1 MSESAA
7 SQYNSQ
13 QVIVEAGT
21 TTALQTAIPAAQRIL
36 PRSSRRNHPLRAAA
50 LSGTLFGALAL
61 LLGLGIERFLTF
73 LASHQSAKQH
83 GTLLL
88 AALALSLLF
97 ALAPPFFAGTLASAR
112 RYGPLLGSMA
122 GGWCYLLA
130 TLLSFAVSKLKH
142 QSTTWQQAAALL
154 LIQLLLGLSLGAL
167 GGQYSRWQRRWAL
180 KRRTAS
186 TSDLPAPA
194 EQTGNPPAPASA
206 LRRLLQPFLS
216 WCARPDV
223 RLAFA
228 LTVALRIGCSAVAL
242 FAITVPLGPYRLVG
256 ELPLQAINHLLAS
269 PPTLT
274 ARGLIAFFSSPWEQW
289 DTTWYVTIAALGY
302 SGYYGRTAFLPIYP
316 LLIHIIAVPLGGN
329 MTAAAVVVSTIAC
342 FGLLLVLYRL
352 AQRLGAAPS
361 AAGACGNWVSALS
374 PAARALAPNTARWT
388 VIVTA
393 FLPISFFLMAGYTE
407 SVFLWVSL
415 GAILASL
422 NRQWGRMAL
431 LAAIASL
438 TRTQGL
444 LLSLLV
450 VPFLF
455 DALRD
460 WARERWAIAW
470 LGKKMRHIAAPLLAA
485 LAGPAAYAGWTIAL
499 FLQQL
504 PLPWEPLGS
513 AKGWGLHFTWPGEG
527 ILADLSLLR
536 HPTVP
541 STMGLAADA
550 LDAGAA
556 LLAAVLIVM
565 AARRAPPAL
574 TIYAVCTWCLA
585 LTKVLPDGETMSA
598 ARYLLPLAPLAVLA
612 GAWLARHHPAFRL
625 AWVAVACVP
634 LMFFTW
640 YFISIGWVN

>member
-13 QVIVEAGT
+13 QVMVEAST
-21 TTALQTAIPAAQRIL
+21 ATALQTAIPAAQPISPHL
-36 PRSSRRNHPLRAAA
+36 PRRNHPLRAAA

-61 LLGLGIERFLTF
+61 LLGLGTERFLTY

-97 ALAPPFFAGTLASAR
+97 ALTPPFFAGALASAR

-154 LIQLLLGLSLGAL
+154 LIQLLLGLGLGAL

-194 EQTGNPPAPASA
+194 EQTSNPPAPASA
-206 LRRLLQPFLS
+206 LRRLLQRFRAWLS
-216 WCARPDV
+216 RPDV

-228 LTVALRIGCSAVAL
+228 LTVTLRIGCSVVAL
-242 FAITVPLGPYRLVG
+242 LAATVPLGPYRLVG
-256 ELPLQAINHLLAS
+256 ELPLQSINHLLAS

-274 ARGLIAFFSSPWEQW
+274 VRGLIAFFSSPWDQW
-289 DTTWYVTIAALGY
+289 DTSWYVSIAATGY
-302 SGYYGRTAFLPIYP
+302 GDYYGKTAFLPIYP
-316 LLIHIIAVPLGGN
+316 LLIRGAAPLFGGN
-329 MTAAAVVVSTIAC
+329 MYAAAVVVSTIAC

-352 AQRLGAAPS
+352 VQRLGA
-361 AAGACGNWVSALS
+361 
-374 PAARALAPNTARWT
+374 APNTARWT
-388 VIVTA
+388 VIVMA

-431 LAAIASL
+431 LALIASL

-455 DALRD
+455 DALRN
-460 WARERWAIAW
+460 WARERWAITS
-470 LGKKMRHIAAPLLAA
+470 LGKTVRAIAAPVLAA
-485 LAGPAAYAGWTIAL
+485 LAGPAAYVGWAIAL
-499 FLQQL
+499 FIQRL

-513 AKGWGLHFTWPGEG
+513 ARGWGLHFTWPGEG
-527 ILADLSLLR
+527 ILADLSMLR

-541 STMGLAADA
+541 STMGLAADV
-550 LDAGAA
+550 LDSGAA
-556 LLAAVLIVM
+556 LLVAVLIVI
-565 AARRAPPAL
+565 AIRRVPPAL
-574 TIYAVCTWCLA
+574 TIYAAAIWCLA

-598 ARYLLPLAPLAVLA
+598 ARYLLPLAPLVVLA

-625 AWVAVACVP
+625 AWVAGACVP

>member
-7 SQYNSQ
+7 SQYNGQ
-13 QVIVEAGT
+13 QVVVEAGT
-21 TTALQTAIPAAQRIL
+21 ATALQTAIPAAQPIS

-61 LLGLGIERFLTF
+61 LLGLGIERFLTY

-97 ALAPPFFAGTLASAR
+97 ALAPPFFAGALASAR
-112 RYGPLLGSMA
+112 RYGPLLGSIA

-130 TLLSFAVSKLKH
+130 TLLSFAVSKLRH
-142 QSTTWQQAAALL
+142 QSITWQQAAALL
-154 LIQLLLGLSLGAL
+154 LIQLLLGLGLGAL

-194 EQTGNPPAPASA
+194 EQTTNPPAPASA
-206 LRRLLQPFLS
+206 LRHLLQRFRAWLS
-216 WCARPDV
+216 RPDV

-228 LTVALRIGCSAVAL
+228 LTVMLRIGCSAVAL
-242 FAITVPLGPYRLVG
+242 LAATVSPGPYRLVG
-256 ELPLQAINHLLAS
+256 ELPLQSINHLLAS

-274 ARGLIAFFSSPWEQW
+274 VKGLIAFFSSPWDQW
-289 DTTWYVTIAALGY
+289 DTSWYVSIAATGY
-302 SGYYGRTAFLPIYP
+302 GDYYGKSAFLPIYP
-316 LLIHIIAVPLGGN
+316 LLIRGVAPLFGGN
-329 MTAAAVVVSTIAC
+329 MYAAAVAVSTIAC

-352 AQRLGAAPS
+352 AQRLGA
-361 AAGACGNWVSALS
+361 
-374 PAARALAPNTARWT
+374 APNTARWT

-431 LAAIASL
+431 LALIASL

-450 VPFLF
+450 VPFLLG
-455 DALRD
+455 ALRD
-460 WARERWAIAW
+460 WARERWAIAS
-470 LGKKMRHIAAPLLAA
+470 LGKTLRAIAAPLLAA
-485 LAGPAAYAGWTIAL
+485 LAGPAAYVGWTIAL

-527 ILADLSLLR
+527 ILADLSMLR

-541 STMGLAADA
+541 STMGLAADV

-556 LLAAVLIVM
+556 LLVAVLIVI
-565 AARRAPPAL
+565 AIRRVPPAL
-574 TIYAVCTWCLA
+574 TIYAVAIWCLA
-585 LTKVLPDGETMSA
+585 LVKVLPDGETMSA

-612 GAWLARHHPAFRL
+612 GAWLAGRHPAFRL

>member
-13 QVIVEAGT
+13 QGIVEAGT

-36 PRSSRRNHPLRAAA
+36 PHSSRRNHPLRAAA
-50 LSGTLFGALAL
+50 LSGTLFGALTL

-97 ALAPPFFAGTLASAR
+97 ALAPPFFAGMLASAR

-130 TLLSFAVSKLKH
+130 TLLSFAVSKPKH
-142 QSTTWQQAAALL
+142 QSTTWQQAATLL
-154 LIQLLLGLSLGAL
+154 LIQLLLGLGLGAL

-194 EQTGNPPAPASA
+194 EQTSDPPAPASA
-206 LRRLLQPFLS
+206 LRRLLQRFRAWLS
-216 WCARPDV
+216 RPDV

-228 LTVALRIGCSAVAL
+228 LTVALRIGCSVVAL

-256 ELPLQAINHLLAS
+256 ELPLQSINHLLAS

-274 ARGLIAFFSSPWEQW
+274 IRGLIVFFSSPWEQW

-316 LLIHIIAVPLGGN
+316 LLIRGVAPLFGGN
-329 MTAAAVVVSTIAC
+329 MYAAAVVVSTIAC

-352 AQRLGAAPS
+352 VQRLGA
-361 AAGACGNWVSALS
+361 
-374 PAARALAPNTARWT
+374 APNTARWT

-431 LAAIASL
+431 LALIATL

-444 LLSLLV
+444 LLSLFVVPLLFAWAQKWWFSHSQKQKILLCLLV
-450 VPFLF
+450 VPLLW

-460 WARERWAIAW
+460 WVRKWRTT
-470 LGKKMRHIAAPLLAA
+470 AAPSLAA
-485 LAGPAAYAGWTIAL
+485 LAGPAAYMGWTLAILAVH
-499 FLQQL
+499 L
-504 PLPWEPLGS
+504 PSPLEPLGS

-527 ILADLSLLR
+527 ILGDLLALA
-536 HPTVP
+536 HPEAVTG
-541 STMGLAADA
+541 MGLQADI

-556 LLAAVLIVM
+556 LLVAVLIVM
-565 AARRAPPAL
+565 AVRRLPPAL
-574 TIYAVCTWCLA
+574 IIYAVAIWCLA
-585 LTKVLPDGETMSA
+585 LVKVLPDGETMSA

-612 GAWLARHHPAFRL
+612 GAWLAGRHPAFRL